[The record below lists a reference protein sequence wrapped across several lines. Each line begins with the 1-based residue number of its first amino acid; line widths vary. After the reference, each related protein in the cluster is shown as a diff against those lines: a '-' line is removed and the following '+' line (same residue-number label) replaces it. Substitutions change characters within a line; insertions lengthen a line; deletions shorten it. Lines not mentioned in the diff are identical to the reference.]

1 MTERRPSSRERIMYV
16 ELKSGFADDGPAWI
30 DRVRF
35 SKSGRS
41 VYFQGRELL
50 NIGGS
55 GIRGNHMDVET
66 REEFW
71 VSGVK
76 KNRADRHW
84 AGGGPVEINP
94 AIRVE
99 YERLIEAK

>member
-1 MTERRPSSRERIMYV
+1 MTERRPNLRERIMHV
-16 ELKSGFADDGPAWI
+16 ELKSGFADNGPAWI

-41 VYFQGRELL
+41 AYFQGRELL

-55 GIRGNHMDVET
+55 GIRGNYRDVET

>member
-1 MTERRPSSRERIMYV
+1 MTGNRPSSRERIMYV
-16 ELKSGFADDGPAWI
+16 ELKTGHADDGPAWI

-41 VYFQGRELL
+41 VHFQGRELL

-55 GIRGNHMDVET
+55 GIQGTYMDVET

-71 VSGVK
+71 VSGVM
-76 KNRADRHW
+76 KNREDRHW
-84 AGGGPVEINP
+84 AGGGPVDINP
-94 AIRVE
+94 AIRHE
-99 YERLIEAK
+99 YERLIEAI